1 MDCKQEPAARTFIR
15 ITLITIQGVLATV
28 LSFAVSVILIPFA
41 PFLLTYSRF
50 RIQKERDKIEGL
62 EVAWWKRAAL
72 IPLWAAQSIPLA
84 LVIPFTVLR
93 NGFDGIVSVA
103 KSEWANRWRAACP
116 KNPYGD
122 PLSVG

>member
-28 LSFAVSVILIPFA
+28 LSFAVSVALIPLS

-50 RIQKERDKIEGL
+50 RIQKERDKIEGNN
-62 EVAWWKRAAL
+62 VAWLKRAAL
-72 IPLWAAQSIPLA
+72 IPVWAAQSIPLS
-84 LVIPFTVLR
+84 LVIPFTILR

-103 KSEWANRWRAACP
+103 KSEWVNRWRAACP